1 LDDALP
7 YVNALVKEMKAIR
20 EADAFAK
27 ETLDDL
33 VNTIAKMDSVR
44 LRKGIDVKS
53 DPENPMV
60 SKNVQ
65 GAPIQTQIGAV
76 MEYLSTV
83 IDGGKDQDQLAVLL
97 ARFNDVVDN
106 VKDGA
111 MLKQAVNA
119 IKTLMP
125 KLSAKA
131 SENVMQAQDYEQ
143 TFESAFDKYE
153 FDKLFS

>member
-1 LDDALP
+1 
-7 YVNALVKEMKAIR
+7 
-20 EADAFAK
+20 
-27 ETLDDL
+27 
-33 VNTIAKMDSVR
+33 VR